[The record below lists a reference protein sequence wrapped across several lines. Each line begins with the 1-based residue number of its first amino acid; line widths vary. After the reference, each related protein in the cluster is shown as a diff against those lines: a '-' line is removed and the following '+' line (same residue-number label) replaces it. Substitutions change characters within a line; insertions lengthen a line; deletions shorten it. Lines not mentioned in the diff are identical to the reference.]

1 MHRPDRFTIDEA
13 EAKSLIPSRL
23 KLKITAIF
31 VIVVGFYLFSTIQT
45 ESTVLRFLQA
55 LDEMWNMAVQL
66 FPPNWAYAATVWDD
80 LVETIHMA
88 IVATTIAALLS
99 IPLSLLAA
107 NTVVT
112 NRYLYNL
119 VRLFMNVMRTIP
131 DLLLAVL
138 FVGLFGIGIFSGIL
152 ALIIFSLGILSKLM
166 SETIE
171 AIDLNP
177 LEAIRA
183 SGGNALQ
190 MIWYA
195 VVPQVLPQFVSF
207 TLYVFELNIRASLV
221 LGFVGAGG
229 IGLLLQQTIAFLD
242 YRSAMTIIIIIFL
255 VVVVIEYF
263 STKIRERIV

>member
-1 MHRPDRFTIDEA
+1 MSKPLETTNQDQI
-13 EAKSLIPSRL
+13 AKSLFPRQT
-23 KLKITAIF
+23 KNKITIVF
-31 VIVVGFYLFSTIQT
+31 VIVVGFYLLSTILT
-45 ESTVLRFLQA
+45 NSTITRFIVSM
-55 LDEMWNMAVQL
+55 DEMWGMILQL
-66 FPPNWAYAATVWDD
+66 FPPNWAYAGSVWPD
-80 LVETIHMA
+80 LIETIHMA
-88 IVATTIAALLS
+88 VIATTFAGLIS

-107 NTVVT
+107 NTVVS
-112 NRYLYNL
+112 NKYLYNV
-119 VRLFMNVMRTIP
+119 VRLFMNIMRTIP
-131 DLLLAVL
+131 DLLLAVI
-138 FVGLFGIGIFSGIL
+138 FVGLFGIGVFSGIM

-183 SGGNALQ
+183 SGGNIFQ
-190 MIWYA
+190 VIWYA

-207 TLYVFELNIRASLV
+207 TLYVFELNIRASVV

-242 YRSAMTIIIIIFL
+242 YRSAMTIIIIIFA

-263 STKIRERIV
+263 STKIREAIV